1 MAKFKIEWSIEA
13 RLDLLDILNYY
24 VIRNKSAAY
33 SKKLNSKIYNSTKLI
48 AKHPFIGTQTGI
60 DTVRA
65 FITGDYQIIYE
76 ILDNKILITLIWD
89 CRRDPEDKII
99 DSRIK
104 KISRVGK
111 GEFHP

>member
-13 RLDLLDILNYY
+13 RLDLLDILNFYI
-24 VIRNKSAAY
+24 IRNRSTTY
-33 SKKLNSKIYNSTKLI
+33 SKKLNSKINSSAKLI
-48 AKHPFIGTQTGI
+48 AKQPFIGTQTGI

-65 FITGDYQIIYE
+65 LITGDYQIIYE
-76 ILDNKILITLIWD
+76 ILDNTILISMIWD

-104 KISRVGK
+104 K
-111 GEFHP
+111 